1 MKTQIPTKSEVHA
14 MKHSTR
20 TVAVLATIGLS
31 AFGLA
36 ACSQNNGPSVYY
48 LNFKPEQSKTFE
60 LIAKEY
66 TEETGIPVKVVTAAS
81 GSYMQTLKAEMAKSN
96 APTLFQI
103 NGQEGYGIW
112 KNYLADMSDYE
123 ITEALQDDA
132 QPITDKEGKV
142 VGVPFAMEGFGILY
156 NEEILDAYF
165 ALPGAKVT
173 SMDSVKSFKDLKTL
187 AEDMQAR
194 KDELGINGAFAATS
208 LAAGEE
214 WRWTNHLM
222 NGPIHY
228 EIEDRNIQEF
238 KDMEDMEFLYGD
250 NYRNLFDL
258 YLQNSTVKPSLAPAR
273 AVSDSMAEFA
283 TGKAAMVQNGN
294 WAWSQI
300 SSESGNVVKEDKI
313 KFMPMYMGL
322 PNEENVGINVG
333 TENFLCV
340 NNKASEEDQK
350 ATRDF
355 LKWLFL
361 SDRGKELVVNEL
373 GFIAP
378 FENYD
383 TEDVPDDPLARQ
395 VQEALNDDSVEA
407 LPWDFQFSPNQQF
420 RDLFGQNIAQY
431 AIGNMS
437 WEDVV
442 SRLKA
447 DWKFEMA
454 NQIALLD

>member
-1 MKTQIPTKSEVHA
+1 MQ
-14 MKHSTR
+14 STTR
-20 TVAVLATIGLS
+20 SLAAVAAIGLS
-31 AFGLA
+31 ASVLT
-36 ACSQNNGPSVYY
+36 ACGQDNGPSVYY
-48 LNFKPEQSKTFE
+48 LNFKPEQAQQFE
-60 LIAKEY
+60 AIAEEY
-66 TEETGIPVKVVTAAS
+66 TAETGIPVKIVTAAS

-112 KNYLADMSDYE
+112 KDYMADMSDYE
-123 ITEALQDDA
+123 ITKALQDDA
-132 QPITDKEGKV
+132 QPVTNSEGHAV
-142 VGVPFAMEGFGILY
+142 AVPFAMEGFGLLY
-156 NEEILDAYF
+156 NEEITDAYF
-165 ALPGAKVT
+165 ALPGAKLG
-173 SMDSVKSFKDLKTL
+173 SMDEVNSHEDLKTL

-194 KDELGINGAFAATS
+194 KDELGIQGVFAATS
-208 LAAGEE
+208 LGAGEE

-228 EIEDRNIQEF
+228 EIQDRDIQEF
-238 KDMEDMEFLYGD
+238 ADMEEFNFTYGD
-250 NYRNLFDL
+250 NYRSLLDL
-258 YLQNSTVKPSLAPAR
+258 YLQNSTVKPSLASAR

-294 WAWSQI
+294 WAWGQI
-300 SSESGNVVKEDKI
+300 SGEAGNVVKEDKV
-313 KFMPMYMGL
+313 KFLPMYMGL

-333 TENFLCV
+333 TENFLSV

-361 SDRGKELVVNEL
+361 SERGKELVVNDL

-383 TEDVPDDPLARQ
+383 VEDVPDDPLARQ
-395 VQEALNDDSVEA
+395 VQEALSDDSIEA
-407 LPWDFQFSPNQQF
+407 LPWDFQYSPNQQF
-420 RDLFGQNIAQY
+420 RDLFGQNLGQY
-431 AIGNMS
+431 ANGNLP
-437 WEDVV
+437 WETLV
-442 SRLKA
+442 SRLQE
-447 DWKFEMA
+447 DWKYEMA

>member
-1 MKTQIPTKSEVHA
+1 MKSEVHA

-20 TVAVLATIGLS
+20 TLAVLATIGLS
-31 AFGLA
+31 TLCLS
-36 ACSQNNGPSVYY
+36 ACGQNNGPSVYY
-48 LNFKPEQSKTFE
+48 LNFKPEQAKTFE
-60 LIAKEY
+60 LIAEEY
-66 TEETGIPVKVVTAAS
+66 TAETGIPVKVVTAAS

-103 NGQEGYGIW
+103 NGQEGYGVW

-132 QPITDKEGKV
+132 QPIKDTQGNV

-165 ALPGAKVT
+165 ALPGAKIT
-173 SMDSVKSFKDLKTL
+173 SMDGVKSFADLKVL
-187 AEDMQAR
+187 AEDMQAH

-208 LAAGEE
+208 LGAGEE

-228 EIEDRNIQEF
+228 EIVDRNIHEF
-238 KDMEDMEFLYGD
+238 ADMEEMKFLYGD

-258 YLQNSTVKPSLAPAR
+258 YLQNSTVKPSLASAR

-300 SSESGNVVKEDKI
+300 SSEGGNVVKEDKI

-333 TENFLCV
+333 TENFICV
-340 NNKASEEDQK
+340 NTKASEEDQQ

-361 SDRGKELVVNEL
+361 SDRGKEIVVNDL

-378 FENYD
+378 FKNYD
-383 TEDVPDDPLARQ
+383 AEDVPDDPLARQ
-395 VQEALNDDSVEA
+395 VQEALNDETVEA

-420 RDLFGQNIAQY
+420 RDLYGQNLAQY
-431 AIGNMS
+431 ANGRMP
-437 WEDVV
+437 WEEVV
-442 SRLKA
+442 SRLQA
-447 DWKFEMA
+447 DWKYEMA

>member
-1 MKTQIPTKSEVHA
+1 

-31 AFGLA
+31 TLCLS
-36 ACSQNNGPSVYY
+36 ACGQNNGPSVYY
-48 LNFKPEQSKTFE
+48 LNFKPEQAKTFE
-60 LIAKEY
+60 LIAQEY
-66 TEETGIPVKVVTAAS
+66 TEETGVPVKVVTAAS

-103 NGQEGYGIW
+103 NGQEGYGVW
-112 KNYLADMSDYE
+112 KNYLADMSDFE
-123 ITEALQDDA
+123 ITEALQEDA
-132 QPITDKEGKV
+132 QPIKDPQGKV

-165 ALPGAKVT
+165 ALPGAKIT
-173 SMDSVKSFKDLKTL
+173 SMDGVKSFNDLKVL
-187 AEDMQAR
+187 AEDMQAY
-194 KDELGINGAFAATS
+194 KEELGINGAFAATS
-208 LAAGEE
+208 LGAGEE

-228 EIEDRNIQEF
+228 EIVDRDIQEF
-238 KDMEDMEFLYGD
+238 ADMEEMEFLYGD

-258 YLQNSTVKPSLAPAR
+258 YLQNSTVKPSLASAR

-300 SSESGNVVKEDKI
+300 SSEGGNVVKEDKI

-333 TENFLCV
+333 TENFFSV
-340 NNKASEEDQK
+340 NAKASEEDQQ

-355 LKWLFL
+355 LAWLFL
-361 SDRGKELVVNEL
+361 SDRGKEIVVNDL

-378 FENYD
+378 FKNYNE
-383 TEDVPDDPLARQ
+383 EDVPDDPLARQ
-395 VQEALNDDSVEA
+395 VQEALSSDSVEA

-420 RDLFGQNIAQY
+420 RDLFGQNLAQY
-431 AIGNMS
+431 ANGRMP

-442 SRLKA
+442 SRLQT
-447 DWKFEMA
+447 DWKYEMA